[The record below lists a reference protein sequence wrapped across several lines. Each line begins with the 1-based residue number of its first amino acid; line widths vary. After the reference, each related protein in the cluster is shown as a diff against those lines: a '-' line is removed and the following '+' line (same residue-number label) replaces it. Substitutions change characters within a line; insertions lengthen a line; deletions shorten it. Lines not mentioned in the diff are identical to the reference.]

1 MVGKFKCKL
10 TGTEIKQGQNG
21 KVYMYACLLQG
32 SEIVKAE
39 LEDDKLYNDLNQVKE
54 LAELEVDLNIVQG
67 FWNGSRYVRNIL
79 VGFTEKYNDI
89 KK

>member
-32 SEIVKAE
+32 SEIIKAE
-39 LEDDKLYNDLNQVKE
+39 LENDKLYNDLNQLKE
-54 LAELEVDLNIVQG
+54 LTELDADLNVVQG
-67 FWNGSRYVRNIL
+67 FWNGSRYVRTIL
-79 VGFTEKYNDI
+79 TAFVARNNDI

>member
-39 LEDDKLYNDLNQVKE
+39 LENDKLYNDLNQVKE
-54 LAELEVDLNIVQG
+54 LAELEVDLDIVQG

-79 VGFTEKYNDI
+79 LGFVEKYND

>member
-1 MVGKFKCKL
+1 MVGKFECKL

-32 SEIVKAE
+32 SEIIKAE
-39 LEDDKLYNDLNQVKE
+39 LENDKLYNDLNQLKE
-54 LAELEVDLNIVQG
+54 LTELDADLNVIQG
-67 FWNGSRYVRNIL
+67 FWNGSRYVRTIL
-79 VGFTEKYNDI
+79 TAFVARNNDI